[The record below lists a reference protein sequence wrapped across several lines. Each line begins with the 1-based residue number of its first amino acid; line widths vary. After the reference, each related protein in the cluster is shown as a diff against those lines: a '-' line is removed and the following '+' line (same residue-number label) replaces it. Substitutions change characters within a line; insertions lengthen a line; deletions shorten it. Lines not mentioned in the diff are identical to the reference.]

1 MRLIRILAICPLL
14 LASFL
19 VQAQQDSAAYKTKY
33 TPLPFIAYSPDTRL
47 MFGGLVL
54 RQFKPSRAGSETRP
68 SNIQLTATYTLNRQL
83 SIRSD
88 YTILFPQERWIWKG
102 GISFKKWPQNYWGVG
117 PDTQEEDKVGVNY
130 QSIKLS
136 QRFLRKFAKNSYIG
150 PQLNFTH
157 MYDMRFESSDEKPIP
172 PPTVTGSEGS
182 TNFGIGVIFNWDQ
195 RDNILTPTK
204 NHFVE
209 LSALVYS
216 TLWQSDFSFTSY
228 QIDARKYYSLQVAG
242 KGVLAFQTKMQFT
255 TGSVP
260 FEELGLIGGENIM
273 RGYLLGRFR
282 DKHSIQAQTE
292 YRRLIFG
299 RFGAVA
305 FAALGNVMPN
315 LKALEITNT
324 KWTVGA
330 GLRYNINPADPAY
343 IRVDYG
349 FGKDTSGFYIT
360 FGEAF

>member
-1 MRLIRILAICPLL
+1 MRCYLICLL
-14 LASFL
+14 LSISFL
-19 VQAQQDSAAYKTKY
+19 VHAQQDSTTYKTKY

-54 RQFKPSRAGSETRP
+54 RQFKPRRASSETRP

-83 SIRSD
+83 SLRTD
-88 YTILFPQERWIWKG
+88 QTVLFPQERWIWKG

-117 PDTQEEDKVGVNY
+117 PDTKEEDEVNVNY

-136 QRFLRKFAKNSYIG
+136 QRLLRKIANSSYIG

-157 MYDMRFESSDEKPIP
+157 MYDVHFENSDEQPLP

-182 TNFGIGVIFNWDQ
+182 TNLGFGVIFNWDK

-216 TLWQSDFSFTSY
+216 TLWQSDFNFTSY
-228 QIDARKYYSLQVAG
+228 TVDARKYYRLQPAG

-260 FEELGLIGGENIM
+260 FEEMGLIGGENIM

-282 DKHSIQAQTE
+282 DKHSLQAQTE
-292 YRRLIFG
+292 YRQLVFG
-299 RFGAVA
+299 RFGAVV
-305 FAALGNVMPN
+305 FAAMGNVMPK
-315 LKALEITNT
+315 LQALEVANT
-324 KWTVGA
+324 KWAVGA
-330 GLRYNINPADPAY
+330 GLRYNINLADPAY

-349 FGKDTSGFYIT
+349 IGKDTSGFYIT